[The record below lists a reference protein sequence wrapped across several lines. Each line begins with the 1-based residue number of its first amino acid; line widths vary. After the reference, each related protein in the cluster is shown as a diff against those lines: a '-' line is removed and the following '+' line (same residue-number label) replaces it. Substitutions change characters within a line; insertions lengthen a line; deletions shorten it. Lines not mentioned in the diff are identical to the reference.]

1 MARLAHAVAMENP
14 NVKADVVEVSEF
26 PSLAQLYTVRSVPQT
41 VINEVIRFTGALA
54 EPEFID
60 KVLQAGVREEEN
72 PKT

>member
-1 MARLAHAVAMENP
+1 MARLAHAIAIENT

-41 VINEVIRFTGALA
+41 VINEVIRFTGALS

-60 KVLQAGVREEEN
+60 KVLQAGVREEES
-72 PKT
+72 PRT

>member
-1 MARLAHAVAMENP
+1 MARLAHAIAIENT

-41 VINEVIRFTGALA
+41 VINEVIRFTGALS

-60 KVLQAGVREEEN
+60 KVLQAGVREEES